1 MLSRKCAVRLLD
13 SFIKIYQTRQQYPLI
28 ISSSDGINTYK
39 LPSLGYEVTD
49 RHLPRGFV
57 TSRKPNTTTL
67 CDYLYCNYTN
77 CSTNGTILAC
87 GHGYHNYC
95 LQRCQFKCL
104 ICLEYLQNEIK
115 NNINALI
122 TSLMK
127 SSIENEPIDENIED
141 TGEDD
146 LNDAE
151 VTIDDL
157 IMDNLLESAKKS
169 FLEL

>member
-1 MLSRKCAVRLLD
+1 MCNHNLLLV
-13 SFIKIYQTRQQYPLI
+13 K
-28 ISSSDGINTYK
+28 SSSDGINTYK

-49 RHLPRGFV
+49 RHLLRGFV
-57 TSRKPNTTTL
+57 TPRKPNIFGL
-67 CDYLYCNYTN
+67 CDFVYCDQTN
-77 CSTNGTILAC
+77 NNLNGSVLAC
-87 GHGYHNYC
+87 GYGYHSYC

-104 ICLEYLQNEIK
+104 IYLEYLQNEIK

-127 SSIENEPIDENIED
+127 SSIENKPIDENIED

-157 IMDNLLESAKKS
+157 IMDNLLEFAKKS

>member
-1 MLSRKCAVRLLD
+1 MYCD
-13 SFIKIYQTRQQYPLI
+13 QTNNNL
-28 ISSSDGINTYK
+28 
-39 LPSLGYEVTD
+39 
-49 RHLPRGFV
+49 
-57 TSRKPNTTTL
+57 
-67 CDYLYCNYTN
+67 
-77 CSTNGTILAC
+77 NGSVLAC
-87 GHGYHNYC
+87 GHGYHSYC
-95 LQRCQFKCL
+95 LQRCQFKC
-104 ICLEYLQNEIK
+104 EIK

-127 SSIENEPIDENIED
+127 SLIENEPIDENIED

>member
-1 MLSRKCAVRLLD
+1 MRNHNPLLVKSLSN
-13 SFIKIYQTRQQYPLI
+13 
-28 ISSSDGINTYK
+28 GINTYK

-57 TSRKPNTTTL
+57 TPRKPNTFGL
-67 CDYLYCNYTN
+67 CDFVYCDQTN
-77 CSTNGTILAC
+77 NNLNGSVLAYR
-87 GHGYHNYC
+87 HGYHSYC
-95 LQRCQFKCL
+95 LQRYQFKCL

-151 VTIDDL
+151 VTINDL
-157 IMDNLLESAKKS
+157 IMDNLLESAKKT